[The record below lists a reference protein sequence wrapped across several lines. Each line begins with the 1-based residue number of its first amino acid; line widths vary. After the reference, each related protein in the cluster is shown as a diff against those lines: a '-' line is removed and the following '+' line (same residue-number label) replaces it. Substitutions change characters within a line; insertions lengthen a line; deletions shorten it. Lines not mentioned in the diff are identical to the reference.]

1 MTDKELKEIEAGL
14 ARWHSVSTDTARKL
28 LDEIH
33 HLRHSAGMAQMEL
46 ELAYKERDD
55 AYQQLELWE
64 GAKNEDLGV

>member
-28 LDEIH
+28 LDEIY

-46 ELAYKERDD
+46 DLAYKERDD
-55 AYQQLELWE
+55 AYEQLELF
-64 GAKNEDLGV
+64 KDKK